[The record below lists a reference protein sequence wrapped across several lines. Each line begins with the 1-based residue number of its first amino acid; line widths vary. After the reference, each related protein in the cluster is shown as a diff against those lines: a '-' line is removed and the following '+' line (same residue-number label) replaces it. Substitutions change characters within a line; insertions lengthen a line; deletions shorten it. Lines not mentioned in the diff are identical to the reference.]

1 MFPVAGQRA
10 NFRDIR
16 SMAKRANTEGLSVI
30 DKLRADVMSVLD
42 VVSSGASLA
51 VGGFGSSGRPDTLLD
66 ALCDLD
72 RRDLHLIVNN
82 VGSDFT
88 GVGRMLAEGRIR
100 RLTASFPV
108 LPEFYDEY
116 FAGRVELELVP
127 QGTLAERLRAGGAG
141 IPAFYTPASAGTMLS
156 DGTFPLRYT
165 GDRATAE
172 CLPEREVRDFGGRE
186 HVLEYGIVA
195 DFGLVRAFQGDRK
208 GNLRFHLSARNFN
221 PLAGMSGRRVFAE
234 IQHLVEVDELHP
246 DDIHLPGVFVDDVL
260 LASAS
265 SPKQPTIAGFRHD

>member
-1 MFPVAGQRA
+1 M
-10 NFRDIR
+10 
-16 SMAKRANTEGLSVI
+16 I
-30 DKLRADVMSVLD
+30 DKFREDVMAALD
-42 VVSSGASLA
+42 AVPSGASLA

-82 VGSDFT
+82 VGGDFT
-88 GVGRMLAEGRIR
+88 GVGRMLVERRIR

-116 FAGRVELELVP
+116 FAGRVEFELVP

-156 DGTFPLRYT
+156 DGTFTLRHA
-165 GDRATAE
+165 GDGAPAE
-172 CLPEREVRDFGGRE
+172 YLPQREVRDFGGRE

-195 DFGLVRAFQGDRK
+195 DFGLVRAYQGDRK

-234 IQHLVEVDELHP
+234 VQQLLEVDELQP

-260 LASAS
+260 LASKA
-265 SPKQPTIAGFRHD
+265 SPKQATPAGRS